1 MAQSHLSELDAV
13 QEPVQE
19 LSGFASNPATLLV
32 AQYERI
38 AREQM
43 QGLPFYHATMPI
55 VAECVLYED
64 QWLGCVL
71 TPWML
76 SLVVLPGPDQLWPV
90 RSNSDRLALQLP
102 CGNLTFMVGE
112 LPETGQLL
120 SCSLMSP
127 LDPHLGAEEGRALVS
142 STLKML
148 HSLPVQ
154 PGARGHRVL
163 VSGIIRHI
171 SRAPVG
177 PLVRCVARRPASA
190 GSDG

>member
-13 QEPVQE
+13 QERVQE
-19 LSGFASNPATLLV
+19 FAGFTSDPAPLLV

-38 AREQM
+38 AREEM
-43 QGLPFYHATMPI
+43 QALPFYHATMPI
-55 VAECVLYED
+55 VAECVLFEG

-76 SLVVLPGPDQLWPV
+76 SVVVLPGPDQLWPV
-90 RSNSDRLALQLP
+90 RSSERLALQLP

-112 LPETGQLL
+112 LPESGQLL
-120 SCSLMSP
+120 ACSLMSP
-127 LDPHLGAEEGRALVS
+127 LDPHLGAEQGRALVS

-154 PGARGHRVL
+154 QGGGVDLGRRRLFGARGR
-163 VSGIIRHI
+163 
-171 SRAPVG
+171 
-177 PLVRCVARRPASA
+177 
-190 GSDG
+190 

>member
-1 MAQSHLSELDAV
+1 MAQSHLSEADAA
-13 QEPVQE
+13 QEFI
-19 LSGFASNPATLLV
+19 GFASNPAPLLV

-55 VAECVLYED
+55 VAQCVLFEG

-76 SLVVLPGPDQLWPV
+76 SVVVLPGPDQLWPV
-90 RSNSDRLALQLP
+90 RSSERLALQLP

-112 LPETGQLL
+112 LPESGQLL
-120 SCSLMSP
+120 ACSLMSP
-127 LDPHLGAEEGRALVS
+127 IDPHLGAEQGRSLVS

-154 PGARGHRVL
+154 QGEGRVDLGRRRLFGARG
-163 VSGIIRHI
+163 
-171 SRAPVG
+171 
-177 PLVRCVARRPASA
+177 C
-190 GSDG
+190 